1 MYDPKQI
8 EKKWQDKWEQ
18 AKIFEADPIV
28 NKEKIFI
35 TSPYPYASGP
45 SHIGHGRSFINGD
58 VFARYYRAK
67 GYNVLYPM
75 AFHITGTPVLAI
87 SSSIERNNKETIE
100 RMKEYVSLH
109 TTDREQVKKIVKS
122 FVEPWNIVNYFSDTY
137 KIDFKALGMS
147 LDWRREFTTGG
158 KLYNKLIE
166 WQFQKLFD
174 HGYLEKGEYPIL
186 YCPQCENAVG
196 EDDIASGDEL
206 NLDINE
212 YTCIKFPFEEAYL
225 VPSTLRPET
234 IYGATNLWM
243 NPSGNYVYA
252 KVNGDTW
259 VISEEAT
266 LVLKNQNKDV
276 EILEKLKGVDLIGKK
291 VKSVDGSRDLLILP
305 GDFVDTKVAT
315 GVVYSVPAHAP
326 YDYIAL
332 LDLQKND
339 ALIKKFKLNSE
350 EVKGIEPI
358 QIIDLL
364 DFEDFPAK
372 VYCEKFDVHSQADFE
387 KLDKATAENYKIEF
401 YNGILNKKCGKYKGL
416 KVNEAVAKVIDD
428 LIKDGMADKIFLPIT
443 KDLMCRCGKE
453 ISVSILSDQ
462 WFLNFNAGDWK
473 QKAFKCL
480 NNMNIVPNKYRM
492 NFEHVFNW
500 LEKRPCARKRGLG
513 TQLPFDANWIIESL
527 SDSTIY
533 MSFYTI
539 IHLIKKNDLKPEQ
552 LIPALFDYVFLN
564 VGDIKS
570 LSNETK
576 IDVSVI
582 TQIQQEFEYWY
593 PVDHRHTAIMHISNH
608 LSFYIFHHV
617 AIFPEKHWPK
627 IVSLMEPVIIEGQK
641 MGKSKGNV
649 ISISNIISNYSADLF
664 RFYISHSGDFG
675 ISVDW
680 REKQIQI
687 VKNHIL
693 RFYNFISENTVKLG
707 KIEGKIENLKT
718 KYATIVLSKCTKKFV
733 EAEIGLKDL
742 NIRKYLQLSFYEVFN
757 IIQDF
762 NRYCEDANDILEV
775 YKIIFPNWVK
785 LLSLTMPHL
794 CEELWEM
801 MGNTA
806 FLSNVTWD
814 DFNKEYIN
822 INIENEFDYISD
834 VISDVLNI
842 QKIVSSSELSK
853 VYLYTAPS
861 WKFDAL
867 KIISSEKG
875 NFQKIIEECKQI
887 PDFMKNSNLV
897 PFIKT
902 QIKNRIWEKSLI
914 VLNEK
919 ELLDEYKCY
928 IEKRI
933 TGNIIINSEHD
944 PKKRSPKALPNK
956 PAIYIETL
964 E

>member
-1 MYDPKQI
+1 MYNPQQI

-18 AKIFEADPIV
+18 AKIFEANPNPDR
-28 NKEKIFI
+28 KKIFI

-45 SHIGHGRSFINGD
+45 LHIGHGRSFVNGD

-100 RMKEYVSLH
+100 RMEEYVSLH
-109 TTDREQVKKIVKS
+109 TTDREQVKRIVKS
-122 FVEPWNIVNYFSDTY
+122 FVEPWNIVNYFSNTY

-147 LDWRREFTTGG
+147 LDWRREFTTGD

-166 WQFQKLFD
+166 WQFHKLFEQ
-174 HGYLEKGEYPIL
+174 GYLEKGKYPIL

-196 EDDIASGDEL
+196 EDDISSGDEL
-206 NLDINE
+206 NLEINE
-212 YTCIKFPFEEAYL
+212 YTCIKFPFEDAYL

-234 IYGATNLWM
+234 IYGATNLWI
-243 NPSGNYVYA
+243 NPTGIYVYA
-252 KVNGDTW
+252 KVNGETW

-266 LVLKNQNKDV
+266 LLLKNQNKKV

-291 VKSVDGSRDLLILP
+291 VKSIDASRDLLVLP
-305 GDFVDTKVAT
+305 GTFVDTTVAT

-339 ALIKKFKLNSE
+339 AYIKEFKLNSE
-350 EVKGIEPI
+350 EIKKIEPI

-364 DFEDFPAK
+364 EFEDFPAK
-372 VYCEKFDVHSQADFE
+372 VYCEKFDVHTQTDFE
-387 KLDKATAENYKIEF
+387 KLDKATSENYKVE
-401 YNGILNKKCGKYKGL
+401 YYSGILNNKCGKYKGI
-416 KVNEAVAKVIDD
+416 KVNEAVIMVIND
-428 LIKDGMADKIFLPIT
+428 LIANEKADTIFLPIT
-443 KDLMCRCGKE
+443 KDLRCKCGKE
-453 ISVSILSDQ
+453 ISVSILNDQ

-473 QKAFKCL
+473 QKASKCL
-480 NNMNIVPNKYRM
+480 DNMKIVPNKYRM
-492 NFEHVFNW
+492 NFEHIFNW

-513 TQLPFDANWIIESL
+513 TQLPFDKNWIIESL

-552 LIPALFDYVFLN
+552 LIPAFFDYVLLN
-564 VGDIKS
+564 IGDIRS
-570 LSNETK
+570 LSNQTK
-576 IDVSVI
+576 IEI
-582 TQIQQEFEYWY
+582 TVLKQMQQEFFYWY

-617 AIFPEKHWPK
+617 AIFPKEHWPQ
-627 IVSLMEPVIIEGQK
+627 IVSLIEPVIIEGQK

-649 ISISNIISNYSADLF
+649 IPIANFKVNYSADLF
-664 RFYISHSGDFG
+664 RFYISHSADFG

-687 VKNHIL
+687 VKNHIK
-693 RFYNFISENTVKLG
+693 RFYNFISENTVKLS
-707 KIEGKIENLKT
+707 KIEGNIGNLKT
-718 KYATIVLSKCTKKFV
+718 KYANIILSKCTQKFV

-757 IIQDF
+757 IIQEF
-762 NRYCEDANDILEV
+762 NRYCEDADDVLEV

-785 LLSLTMPHL
+785 ILSLTMPHL

-801 MGNTA
+801 MGNTH
-806 FLSNVTWD
+806 FLSNVIWD
-814 DFNKEYIN
+814 DFNKGYIN
-822 INIENEFDYISD
+822 NDIESEYDYIFD
-834 VISDVLNI
+834 VIADILNI
-842 QKIVSSSELSK
+842 QKIVSSSDLSK
-853 VYLYTAPS
+853 IYLYTAPS
-861 WKFDAL
+861 WKYEVL
-867 KIISSEKG
+867 KIITSKEG
-875 NFQKIIEECKQI
+875 NFKKTIEECKRI
-887 PDFMKNSNLV
+887 PDFMKNSNII
-897 PFIKT
+897 PFIKH
-902 QIKNRIWEKSLI
+902 QIKNQLW
-914 VLNEK
+914 EK
-919 ELLDEYKCY
+919 ELANLNEIELLEEYKGY

-933 TGNIIINSEHD
+933 NSSIIINSDYD
-944 PKKRSPKALPNK
+944 PKVRSAKALPNK
-956 PAIYIETL
+956 PAIYL
-964 E
+964 ES